1 MIELLVFLSGVSVGM
16 LLMHFIYL
24 YYLHVYL
31 NNAVKDITKE
41 FKSAAT
47 VVNIR
52 ELTSIF
58 ENVISGFLRKII
70 FSG

>member
-1 MIELLVFLSGVSVGM
+1 M
-16 LLMHFIYL
+16 
-24 YYLHVYL
+24 YL